1 MGARTDSEPFGYC
14 LNTSTIK
21 GQGLGIVEEAE
32 LAAKAGYEGI
42 EPWVAEL
49 DAYTERGGSLEDLG
63 KRFADLGLSVENLIG
78 FFDWLVDD
86 DAVRAKALEEAR
98 RNLDQAQKIGCRR
111 LAAPPMGIT
120 DKPGLDLAW
129 AAEKYAE
136 LLEVGENY
144 GVIPMVEFWGVS
156 KSLFRL
162 GEAVYIAI
170 ESGRRDACVLADV
183 FHMYKGAG
191 THAGLKL
198 IGPNTLALFHMNDYP
213 AEPPRA
219 EITDAAR
226 VYPGDGI
233 APLDQIFQDLDA
245 AGFRGMLSI
254 ELFNEDYW
262 AQDALAV
269 LQTGLEKMQTAVK
282 AALG

>member
-1 MGARTDSEPFGYC
+1 MSTRSDSEPFGYC
-14 LNTSTIK
+14 LNTSSIK
-21 GQGLGIVEEAE
+21 GQALGIVEEAE
-32 LAAKAGYEGI
+32 LAAKAGYQGI

-49 DAYTERGGSLEDLG
+49 DAYTEGGGTLEDLG

-78 FFDWLVDD
+78 FFNWLVDD
-86 DAVRAKALEEAR
+86 DAVRAEALEEAR
-98 RNLDQAQKIGCRR
+98 RNLEQAREIGCKR

-120 DKPGLDLAW
+120 DQPGLDLAW
-129 AAEKYAE
+129 AAEKYRE
-136 LLEVGENY
+136 LLEIGEGY
-144 GVIPMVEFWGVS
+144 GVVPMVEFWGMS

-191 THAGLKL
+191 THTGLKL
-198 IGPNTLALFHMNDYP
+198 IGPDTLALFHMNDYP
-213 AEPPRA
+213 AQPPRG

-233 APLDQIFQDLDA
+233 APLNQIFQDLDA
-245 AGFRGMLSI
+245 AGYRGMLSI

-262 AQDALAV
+262 SQDALTV
-269 LQTGLEKMQTAVK
+269 LQTGLEKMQTTVK
-282 AALG
+282 GAFG